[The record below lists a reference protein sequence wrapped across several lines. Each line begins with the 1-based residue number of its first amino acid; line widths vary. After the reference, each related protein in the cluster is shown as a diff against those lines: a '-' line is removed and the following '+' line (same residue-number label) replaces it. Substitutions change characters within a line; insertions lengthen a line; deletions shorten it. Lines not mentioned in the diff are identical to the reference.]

1 MLALFQNEQLEALQR
16 QEEQLEL
23 YLEEKQDLLAVG
35 QAQPRPLRGACSELT
50 LAPSHPHTEAFGAGA
65 VRAASEAN
73 IGDCGLEAV
82 LMDRT
87 PSDTAMSESRE
98 SLEDGS
104 ELHQSSGFIP
114 AGGPGRSRSLD
125 SSVQSGSVEMLQDE
139 RLDLSRS
146 VGSEMDSDD
155 SASRS
160 MELPDFSD
168 PSASSRRGGEGRG
181 RSRVRSGRGK
191 PGSLQGQGQGKP
203 ETAEEKRLTA
213 RAAEVTARLYQSR
226 TARSHRPDKPPA
238 RKSPSPQ
245 PSSAQPSSKSRSP
258 LTPAAARRGGGE
270 APEALKR
277 RSREEWERPWRTKP
291 VQLHRSRDGDDQ
303 RSPSYESPDKNRD
316 SWDRPWRQGRP
327 GPDTDSR
334 NRPSPSAGSPAAAG
348 RGAGPDRGAAATDAD
363 RTSVGRAKPRSGAK
377 GEKDGRGARGR
388 EDERRSDRGG
398 RRAGPAPKTSP
409 TSRRGAATK
418 TPATRDGAGPLKAG
432 SKNVTPKDRREAGD
446 SPHRR
451 LPGGFGSE
459 DELRSLGA
467 SGPCP
472 RGRELGGSEGSL
484 LTAPHRQHRP
494 RTRSLLRQISSASSL
509 PSVPEA
515 AAESEAD
522 LDPAPLTYN
531 PGMAALVAAV
541 PRRPRRGRARGLL
554 EEEEGRRHSEPV
566 GEKLAQAL
574 EQYTAEMEGGMG
586 RDAALHRADRL
597 SPDSSR
603 HRTDSGTTV
612 AACDIPQIHLIE
624 ASSTSTESGSSQ
636 ESFHPQQSSDQ
647 SDAPGNDD
655 LEVTPRPAQP
665 VDSDRR
671 DDDSPGA
678 CWVDSDGDERLAEA
692 GVAEPAT
699 PRAGDKGEHD
709 EWRGP
714 GSPAEEVAKR
724 KREEK
729 QNDVNTV
736 PDEGQPGALPDTGGG
751 QLGSGADSVR
761 TVAAASGL
769 ASEFSESDVFDE
781 QADVQYKDSEGS
793 GSYSADSLDDGESGV
808 SAALPHHRAG
818 QGDPTHLPT
827 QHVRPAAPVSG
838 PDSVDTE
845 GRTGASAVPGE
856 EDSGW
861 MSLHGDLA
869 VDNAGPVPLG
879 PAGKASASS
888 SSVRGS
894 ERPRPRSD
902 AADGVEDRAAMPEGA
917 PATATAA
924 GGAGLPL
931 QPAEA
936 DGSSEGRQSA
946 GCAGSP
952 ARGSHPRTFPHTPA
966 QTPRQTPGHIPPQ
979 SLLDSHAA
987 DTCSVSSAGPTSRDQ
1002 EPAGCP
1008 HSGANAQAAVRSE
1021 GGRETSLSRERSGED
1036 GSAVFQTRPES
1047 DTVSSLTADVGSRRL
1062 TAAPQ
1067 PATAVQAACAGDVTA
1082 DVAAC
1087 DVADGDVA
1095 VPVSGREVP
1104 VSMEMLTLLAE
1115 EEGSQLSDEASSSH
1129 VEQQIQVLQEVLQ
1142 QLSPR

>member
-1 MLALFQNEQLEALQR
+1 
-16 QEEQLEL
+16 
-23 YLEEKQDLLAVG
+23 
-35 QAQPRPLRGACSELT
+35 
-50 LAPSHPHTEAFGAGA
+50 
-65 VRAASEAN
+65 
-73 IGDCGLEAV
+73 
-82 LMDRT
+82 MDRT
-87 PSDTAMSESRE
+87 PSDSAMSESRE

-104 ELHQSSGFIP
+104 ELHQSSG
-114 AGGPGRSRSLD
+114 PGRSHSLD

-139 RLDLSRS
+139 PLDVSRS

-168 PSASSRRGGEGRG
+168 PSGSSRRGGEGRG

-191 PGSLQGQGQGKP
+191 PGSLQGQGQGQGKP

-226 TARSHRPDKPPA
+226 SARSHRPDKPPV

-258 LTPAAARRGGGE
+258 LTPAAARRGRGE
-270 APEALKR
+270 APEAPKR

-291 VQLHRSRDGDDQ
+291 VQLHRSRDSVDQ

-327 GPDTDSR
+327 VPDTDSR
-334 NRPSPSAGSPAAAG
+334 TRPSTSPGSPAAAG

-363 RTSVGRAKPRSGAK
+363 RAGTRRAEPRAGPK
-377 GEKDGRGARGR
+377 GEKDDTGARGR

-398 RRAGPAPKTSP
+398 RRAGPTPKTSP

-418 TPATRDGAGPLKAG
+418 RPPSRDGAGPLKAG
-432 SKNVTPKDRREAGD
+432 SKDVTPKDRREAGD
-446 SPHRR
+446 SLRRR

-459 DELRSLGA
+459 EELRSSRAL
-467 SGPCP
+467 GPCP

-531 PGMAALVAAV
+531 PDMAALVAAV
-541 PRRPRRGRARGLL
+541 PRRPRRGRARGLR

-597 SPDSSR
+597 SPDSSL
-603 HRTDSGTTV
+603 SGTAM

-636 ESFHPQQSSDQ
+636 ESFHPQQSSDL

-655 LEVTPRPAQP
+655 LEVTPRPARP

-671 DDDSPGA
+671 DDDWPGA
-678 CWVDSDGDERLAEA
+678 GWVDSDGDERLAEA
-692 GVAEPAT
+692 GVSEPAT
-699 PRAGDKGEHD
+699 PRAGDKREHD

-736 PDEGQPGALPDTGGG
+736 PDEGQSGILPDTGGG
-751 QLGSGADSVR
+751 QLGRGADSVR

-769 ASEFSESDVFDE
+769 DSEVSESDVIDE
-781 QADVQYKDSEGS
+781 QADVRHKDSEGS

-818 QGDPTHLPT
+818 RRDPAHLPT

-838 PDSVDTE
+838 PDSVDTG

-861 MSLHGDLA
+861 MSSG
-869 VDNAGPVPLG
+869 
-879 PAGKASASS
+879 
-888 SSVRGS
+888 SVRRS
-894 ERPRPRSD
+894 NLPRPRCD
-902 AADGVEDRAAMPEGA
+902 AAEGVEERAAVPEGV
-917 PATATAA
+917 PTTATAA

-946 GCAGSP
+946 GCAGSR
-952 ARGSHPRTFPHTPA
+952 ARGLDPQTFPHPPS
-966 QTPRQTPGHIPPQ
+966 QTPRQTPRHIPPQ

-987 DTCSVSSAGPTSRDQ
+987 DTCSVSSAGPIPRDR
-1002 EPAGCP
+1002 ESAGSP
-1008 HSGANAQAAVRSE
+1008 HSGASAQAAVRSE
-1021 GGRETSLSRERSGED
+1021 GGRETSLNRERTGED
-1036 GSAVFQTRPES
+1036 SAVSQTRPES
-1047 DTVSSLTADVGSRRL
+1047 DTVSSLTADVE
-1062 TAAPQ
+1062 AAS
-1067 PATAVQAACAGDVTA
+1067 AGDVTV

-1095 VPVSGREVP
+1095 VSVSGREVP

>member
-1 MLALFQNEQLEALQR
+1 MVAPLQNEQLEALQR

-35 QAQPRPLRGACSELT
+35 RAQPRPLRGACSELT
-50 LAPSHPHTEAFGAGA
+50 LAPSHTPTAAFGAGA

-73 IGDCGLEAV
+73 IGDCGMEAV

-87 PSDTAMSESRE
+87 PSDSAMSESRE

-104 ELHQSSGFIP
+104 ELHQSSGFLP
-114 AGGPGRSRSLD
+114 AGGPGRSHSLD

-139 RLDLSRS
+139 PLDLSRS
-146 VGSEMDSDD
+146 VGSEMGSDD

-168 PSASSRRGGEGRG
+168 PSGSSRRGGEGRG

-191 PGSLQGQGQGKP
+191 PGSLQGQGQGQGKP

-226 TARSHRPDKPPA
+226 SARSHQPDKPPA
-238 RKSPSPQ
+238 RKSPSP
-245 PSSAQPSSKSRSP
+245 QPSSKSRSP

-270 APEALKR
+270 APEAPKR
-277 RSREEWERPWRTKP
+277 RNREEWERPWRTKP
-291 VQLHRSRDGDDQ
+291 VQLHRSRDSVDQ

-327 GPDTDSR
+327 VPDTDSR
-334 NRPSPSAGSPAAAG
+334 TRPSPGAGSPAAAG
-348 RGAGPDRGAAATDAD
+348 RRAGPDRGAAATDAD
-363 RTSVGRAKPRSGAK
+363 RAGTRRAQPRAGAK
-377 GEKDGRGARGR
+377 GEKDDTGARGR

-398 RRAGPAPKTSP
+398 RRAGPTPKTSP

-418 TPATRDGAGPLKAG
+418 RPPSRDGAGPLKAG
-432 SKNVTPKDRREAGD
+432 SKDVTPKDRREAGD
-446 SPHRR
+446 SLHRH

-459 DELRSLGA
+459 EELRSSRAL
-467 SGPCP
+467 GPCP

-531 PGMAALVAAV
+531 PDMAALVAAV

-597 SPDSSR
+597 SPDSSLSE
-603 HRTDSGTTV
+603 TAV

-636 ESFHPQQSSDQ
+636 ESFHPQQSSDP

-671 DDDSPGA
+671 DDDWPGA
-678 CWVDSDGDERLAEA
+678 VWVDSDGDERVAEA

-699 PRAGDKGEHD
+699 PRAGDKREHD

-736 PDEGQPGALPDTGGG
+736 PDEGQSGALPDTGGG
-751 QLGSGADSVR
+751 QLGRGADSVR
-761 TVAAASGL
+761 TLATASGL
-769 ASEFSESDVFDE
+769 DSEVSESDVIDE
-781 QADVQYKDSEGS
+781 QADVRHKDSEGS

-808 SAALPHHRAG
+808 SAALPQHRAG
-818 QGDPTHLPT
+818 RGDPAHLPI
-827 QHVRPAAPVSG
+827 QHVRSAASVSG
-838 PDSVDTE
+838 PDSV
-845 GRTGASAVPGE
+845 E

-869 VDNAGPVPLG
+869 VDNAWPVPLG
-879 PAGKASASS
+879 PAGKASESS
-888 SSVRGS
+888 GSVRGS
-894 ERPRPRSD
+894 NLPRPRSD
-902 AADGVEDRAAMPEGA
+902 AADGVEDRAAVPEGA
-917 PATATAA
+917 PATATAV

-931 QPAEA
+931 QPTEA
-936 DGSSEGRQSA
+936 DGSSDGRQSV
-946 GCAGSP
+946 GCAGSR
-952 ARGSHPRTFPHTPA
+952 ARGLDPQTFPHTHS
-966 QTPRQTPGHIPPQ
+966 QTPRHIPPQ

-987 DTCSVSSAGPTSRDQ
+987 DTWSVSSAGPIPRDR
-1002 EPAGCP
+1002 ESAGSP
-1008 HSGANAQAAVRSE
+1008 HSGASAQAAVRSE
-1021 GGRETSLSRERSGED
+1021 GGRETSLSRERTCED
-1036 GSAVFQTRPES
+1036 GAVSQTPPES
-1047 DTVSSLTADVGSRRL
+1047 DTGVR
-1062 TAAPQ
+1062 P
-1067 PATAVQAACAGDVTA
+1067 TAVQAASAGDVTV

-1087 DVADGDVA
+1087 GVADGDVA
-1095 VPVSGREVP
+1095 VSVSGREVP